1 MVLGS
6 RRGHRR
12 FSFCPWQGDE
22 FPSAN
27 GITTEGSIVAEGG
40 NITNTSW
47 CPPASGSVTGG
58 RLRGLAENL
67 LSGSGIV
74 HRGSR
79 ASKPEHSRTFPL
91 EHGHGRRGKG

>member
-40 NITNTSW
+40 NIPTH
-47 CPPASGSVTGG
+47 PG
-58 RLRGLAENL
+58 
-67 LSGSGIV
+67 V
-74 HRGSR
+74 HRRVEVSPEGDCAGSR
-79 ASKPEHSRTFPL
+79 KTCSAALELCIGAAGPVNRSILELFP
-91 EHGHGRRGKG
+91 